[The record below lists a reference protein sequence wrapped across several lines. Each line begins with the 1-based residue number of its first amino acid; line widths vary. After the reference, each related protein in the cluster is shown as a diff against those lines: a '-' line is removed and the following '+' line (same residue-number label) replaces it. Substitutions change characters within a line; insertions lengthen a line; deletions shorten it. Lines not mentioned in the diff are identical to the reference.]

1 MGIPFAESENQ
12 SAKRLVGLGLV
23 LFLHLVIAYILV
35 TSLTTDFTKPVE
47 KPVELQI
54 IQDIEPP
61 PPPPP
66 PKPEEKPPEL
76 PKMVEKVAKMPDP
89 PKQVEKVTP
98 VAKPTPTQP
107 TKTSV
112 ATPAPVTAAS
122 PSPSPVAAPVAAAAP
137 PAPAKPAGI
146 SRGVSEG
153 EAGCKK
159 PDYPREALMNEEEG
173 TVRIGVLVDGTG
185 KVIDSK
191 IKKSSGSKI
200 LDKAASKAF
209 SLCTFTPA
217 MKDGVPQ
224 QEWYEIEYPFTI
236 S

>member
-89 PKQVEKVTP
+89 PKQVEKATP
-98 VAKPTPTQP
+98 VQKPAPAQPTQ
-107 TKTSV
+107 TAV
-112 ATPAPVTAAS
+112 ATPTPAPAA
-122 PSPSPVAAPVAAAAP
+122 PSPSPVPAPVASAAP
-137 PAPAKPAGI
+137 AAPAKPAGI

-153 EAGCKK
+153 EVGCKK
-159 PDYPREALMNEEEG
+159 PDYPRAQEMAGEEG
-173 TVRIGVLVDGTG
+173 TVRMRLLVDGSG
-185 KVIDSK
+185 KVTEAK
-191 IKKSSGSKI
+191 VKRSSGSRD
-200 LDKAASKAF
+200 LDRAATKAY
-209 SLCTFTPA
+209 SLCTFKPA

-224 QEWYEIEYPFTI
+224 QDWYEIEYTFKI